1 MGSDLTVGTRIYRPA
16 RLERVGEGV
25 RVVLETPA
33 MQDFDDGT
41 VMLRARPD
49 AAHPPGWQVVDWAEP
64 GGRVLVC
71 DEPVTSDWT
80 YFEVL
85 FADVN
90 FVAVSP
96 VAGALEELQ
105 QRL

>member
-1 MGSDLTVGTRIYRPA
+1 MVMD
-16 RLERVGEGV
+16 
-25 RVVLETPA
+25 TPS
-33 MQDFDDGT
+33 MQYFDEDGT
-41 VMLRARPD
+41 TMVRAKPA
-49 AAHPPGWQVVDWAEP
+49 AAHSPDWRAVPGEET

-71 DEPVTSDWT
+71 DETIPPDWT

-96 VAGALEELQ
+96 VAGDPEELR
-105 QRL
+105 RLAQAG

>member
-1 MGSDLTVGTRIYRPA
+1 MAYSAIRNKLCAWLRTW
-16 RLERVGEGV
+16 RVIPWDQE
-25 RVVLETPA
+25 
-33 MQDFDDGT
+33 
-41 VMLRARPD
+41 
-49 AAHPPGWQVVDWAEP
+49 

-71 DEPVTSDWT
+71 DEPIPQDWT

-96 VAGALEELQ
+96 VAGEMEELQ
-105 QRL
+105 AVYRG